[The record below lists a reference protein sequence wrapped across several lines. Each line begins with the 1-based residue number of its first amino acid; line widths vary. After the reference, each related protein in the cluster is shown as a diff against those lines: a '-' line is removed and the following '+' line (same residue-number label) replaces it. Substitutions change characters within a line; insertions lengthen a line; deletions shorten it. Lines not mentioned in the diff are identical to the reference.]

1 MSDWT
6 NHPLL
11 SLFLFL
17 LVVFVYI
24 HMVAQWKKSEDLE
37 IYEMDYVNA
46 THLHEICAVKQPVM
60 FEFIHNP
67 AFYQRIQ
74 LSKMEKFDNYD
85 IKIKDTRDYW
95 KPSHQVDTPTVD
107 YVVLPFHSA
116 QKLMESDTNSRY
128 ISENNSEFMEI
139 TGLEYVC
146 SSMDTFLKPPLN
158 LYSKY
163 DLMVGSKHATT
174 PLRYHTNACYFVAPT
189 AGKIRVKMTPWKSSR
204 YLHPVKDYDQYE
216 FRSTVNIWN
225 PAPNHK
231 NDMDKLRF
239 LDFEVHSGHIL
250 SIPPYWWYSIRYST
264 DSDTCVCGITYDTI
278 INAMA
283 HSYDWIQYYM
293 QQNRMGKKGRETE
306 DTEIALSLDSSSPTT
321 PDELLSRSIPDAK
334 RKEYEETPEAKPSE
348 FAESEGRSKLPQQ
361 SQPVLAHPSQVLP
374 DQVNGITP
382 NSYELR
388 SPSPKGD
395 RFPRTP
401 SAARPEYFTNL
412 PSQNVENAAST
423 SLEKREIITNA
434 GIYQIA

>member
-1 MSDWT
+1 MNPSWT

-24 HMVAQWKKSEDLE
+24 HIVAQWKKSEDLE

-46 THLHEICAVKQPVM
+46 THLHEICSVKQPVM

-67 AFYQRIQ
+67 EFYHRIQ

-85 IKIKDTRDYW
+85 VKLKDIRDYW
-95 KPSHQVDTPTVD
+95 KPVHPESTAVD

-128 ISENNSEFMEI
+128 ISEGNSEFMEI

-146 SSMDTFLKPPLN
+146 SSMDAFLKPHLH

-163 DLMVGSKHATT
+163 DLMMGSKHATT
-174 PLRYHTNACYFVAPT
+174 PLRYHTHACYFVTPT
-189 AGKIRVKMTPWKSSR
+189 SGKIRVKMTPWKSSR

-225 PAPNHK
+225 PASNHQ

-239 LDFEVHSGHIL
+239 LDFEVQVGYIL

-264 DSDTCVCGITYDTI
+264 DSGTCVCSITYDTVA
-278 INAMA
+278 NAAA
-283 HSYDWIQYYM
+283 HSYDWVQYYL
-293 QQNRMGKKGRETE
+293 QQNRGKKTRDTT
-306 DTEIALSLDSSSPTT
+306 DTEIALSLAPLPGQRDIHQQDPVLIPQPSTAEPGTSTAEPGTSTVEPGTSKAEPGTSTVEPGTSTVEPGTSKADPMIHRPTT
-321 PDELLSRSIPDAK
+321 HAT
-334 RKEYEETPEAKPSE
+334 TPEK
-348 FAESEGRSKLPQQ
+348 K
-361 SQPVLAHPSQVLP
+361 
-374 DQVNGITP
+374 
-382 NSYELR
+382 
-388 SPSPKGD
+388 
-395 RFPRTP
+395 
-401 SAARPEYFTNL
+401 
-412 PSQNVENAAST
+412 
-423 SLEKREIITNA
+423 EIITNA
-434 GIYQIA
+434 GIYQVV

>member
-1 MSDWT
+1 MSNWT
-6 NHPLL
+6 SHPLL

-37 IYEMDYVNA
+37 IYEMDYVNS
-46 THLHEICAVKQPVM
+46 THLHEICSVKQPVM

-67 AFYQRIQ
+67 EFYQRIQ

-95 KPSHQVDTPTVD
+95 KPSHQLETSTVD

-146 SSMDTFLKPPLN
+146 SSMDAFLKPPIN

-163 DLMVGSKHATT
+163 DLMIGSKHATT

-189 AGKIRVKMTPWKSSR
+189 SGKIRVKMTPWKSSR

-231 NDMDKLRF
+231 NDMDKMRF

-264 DSDTCVCGITYDTI
+264 DSNTCVCGITYDTV

-283 HSYDWIQYYM
+283 HSYDWAQYYM
-293 QQNRMGKKGRETE
+293 QQNRMGKRGRETE
-306 DTEIALSLDSSSPTT
+306 DTEIALSLESSSTT
-321 PDELLSRSIPDAK
+321 LNDLRSTACAKDVVNPQFSVETQSHMKIDIPATSTAHSSINELP
-334 RKEYEETPEAKPSE
+334 
-348 FAESEGRSKLPQQ
+348 LPQQ
-361 SQPVLAHPSQVLP
+361 SQPVLAHPSQVISDP
-374 DQVNGITP
+374 TVNILQNLSSQGLSSQGLSKDMLATP
-382 NSYELR
+382 
-388 SPSPKGD
+388 
-395 RFPRTP
+395 
-401 SAARPEYFTNL
+401 
-412 PSQNVENAAST
+412 
-423 SLEKREIITNA
+423 EKREIITNA